1 MMKKLRLIVFFVI
14 LSILIMS
21 VSFAG
26 DINSGIT
33 GKDYGNGVVDKPNSE
48 VTYQI
53 KDGYI
58 YIYWGQKPTGGYLIK
73 IKEVKYTNGTLY
85 VYFYTKSPAPT
96 DIVTQVIT
104 YPSDKV
110 KLPTTEEIKEVKLIN
125 ITNDMVAENGLAK
138 RYFPLTKGSYWIYN
152 FKIKEKD
159 SKGNIV
165 EKSKKVKMQILNEYK
180 SKDYVLYELK
190 GDIINVAPEK
200 RFGFISVSDN
210 IYMVD
215 ENVLNDIVKNIKS
228 FDSFEKLIKKFEE
241 DSLRIIF
248 KFPLLSGKK
257 YPAYSY
263 IKREDVLYSWVVA
276 KEKDIILRGKK
287 YNQFKIEYKSLPER
301 ISIGFVYGI
310 GITYVEY
317 HHNGS
322 TCDAYA
328 SLVDFKVK

>member
-26 DINSGIT
+26 DIKSGIAA
-33 GKDYGNGVVDKPNSE
+33 KDYINGIVDKQNSE
-48 VTYQI
+48 VTYQM

-73 IKEVKYTNGTLY
+73 IKELKYINGILY
-85 VYFYTKSPAPT
+85 VYYYTKSPAPT
-96 DIVTQVIT
+96 DMVTQVIT
-104 YPSDKV
+104 YPSDKA

-125 ITNDMVAENGLAK
+125 ITDDVEAENGFSK

-152 FKIKEKD
+152 FRIKEKD

-180 SKDYVLYELK
+180 SKDYVLYEAK

-215 ENVLNDIVKNIKS
+215 ESVLNNIVKNIKS
-228 FDSFEKLIKKFEE
+228 FDSFEKLIKKFG
-241 DSLRIIF
+241 DSLRIVF
-248 KFPLLSGKK
+248 KFPLLSGKR

-263 IKREDVLYSWVVA
+263 IKRKDVLYSWVVE
-276 KEKDIILRGKK
+276 KEKDIVLKGKK
-287 YNQFKIEYKSLPER
+287 YNQFKIEYRSLPER
-301 ISIGFVYGI
+301 ISIGFVCGI
-310 GITYVEY
+310 GITFVEY

-322 TCDAYA
+322 TYDAYA
-328 SLVDFKVK
+328 SLIDFKVK